1 MYLFLLLIYII
12 NPLIGVLLASLY
24 SLSPN
29 NNIKKNLVF
38 ILLLSTIWIS
48 LVNMYKVPENDLEWY
63 IESYINANKSDFGTW
78 LLTSGSDMQPIS
90 DIGYAIY
97 SWLFSNISGGNTFLF
112 KFFHSAICYLIMG
125 YSYIKLFERFEVSGA
140 IAVTTLLLLL
150 FIPYIFTLS
159 LHLMR
164 QFLAGSILVYTM
176 LELLYYDKIK
186 DFVKHNLLLI
196 ILMFTFHKSTLF
208 FVVLM
213 LIPFL
218 GSHYKDAKLK
228 YIILL
233 ICIVGYQLVA
243 QHFLSLGALN
253 EDSSLFIAVSRA
265 SEDTTFE
272 LEPMNFVKISL
283 VITFAVVFSLFANR
297 SNNYHN
303 EIGIMHFSNVII
315 ILSLF
320 VILNLHQTEL
330 SNRFYFYLFPFFPFI
345 IVVISLMKYISDSLC
360 AIIIISVIFLWILYI
375 DNGVWTYNIPGN
387 LLMLPIFSYL

>member
-1 MYLFLLLIYII
+1 MYLLILLLYII

-24 SLSPN
+24 SLSSKN
-29 NNIKKNLVF
+29 NLKNNLVF
-38 ILLLSTIWIS
+38 LLFLCTIWIS

-78 LLTSGSDMQPIS
+78 LLTSGPAMQPIS

-112 KFFHSAICYLIMG
+112 KFFHSALCYLIMG
-125 YSYIKLFERFEVSGA
+125 YSYIKIFERFEVSAA

-176 LELLYYDKIK
+176 LELLYYDKKK
-186 DFVKHNLLLI
+186 DFVKHNLLFI

-208 FVVLM
+208 FVILM
-213 LIPFL
+213 LVPFL

-233 ICIVGYQLVA
+233 ICIVGYQFVA
-243 QHFLSLGALN
+243 KYFMSFSGLN
-253 EDSSLFIAVSRA
+253 ESSSIGIAVARA
-265 SEDTTFE
+265 SENTTFE
-272 LEPMNFVKISL
+272 LESMNYAKIFLVSTFIIISCLFVS
-283 VITFAVVFSLFANR
+283 R
-297 SNNYHN
+297 SKNYHN
-303 EIGIMHFSNVII
+303 ETGIIHFSNIII

-320 VILNLHQTEL
+320 VLLNLHQTEL
-330 SNRFYFYLFPFFPFI
+330 SNRFYFYLLPFFPFFML
-345 IVVISLMKYISDSLC
+345 VVGLMKRIRISLY
-360 AIIIISVIFLWILYI
+360 AIIIISVIFIWISYVE
-375 DNGVWTYNIPGN
+375 NGVWTYNIPGN
-387 LLMLPIFSYL
+387 LLILPLISYF